1 MANFIMNEAGSI
13 RSTQFSPSIE
23 YDIGEICFYVPQSI
37 SGQVFLVV
45 RGENNLYEIV
55 ELTRAKG
62 IQQGTN
68 ILYKLSLEQP
78 LRIDKATA
86 TMYLL
91 VINTQDGSY
100 MISSQFK
107 VKITCEKYKIARS
120 VYLSQQVG
128 QKVQYLYTQML
139 ALTEE
144 NRKIADELKR
154 GDTE

>member
-1 MANFIMNEAGSI
+1 MVVGVVAALFIKQSKVASIYKVRYNVITAAFMAVILMN
-13 RSTQFSPSIE
+13 
-23 YDIGEICFYVPQSI
+23 V
-37 SGQVFLVV
+37 VFLVV
-45 RGENNLYEIV
+45 KGEKNLYEIV

-91 VINTQDGSY
+91 VINAQDGSY

-144 NRKIADELKR
+144 NRKIANELKK